1 MIKGFRLLFFFTVIL
16 NSLVVFSEQGLINV
30 PLPVTNNS
38 ARSIVGKVLLV
49 SEYASIPLRHQK
61 LYLIKGNKPLLK
73 SMTDNEG
80 NFLFVGI
87 IKEGRYILR
96 LNSQKF
102 IGETAITV
110 GLFNISGIEI
120 FAYNIKKEK
129 K

>member
-1 MIKGFRLLFFFTVIL
+1 
-16 NSLVVFSEQGLINV
+16 
-30 PLPVTNNS
+30 
-38 ARSIVGKVLLV
+38 
-49 SEYASIPLRHQK
+49 
-61 LYLIKGNKPLLK
+61 
-73 SMTDNEG
+73 MTDNEG

-129 K
+129 KLFISNFINIVYIPYYFYHSDMFSSKAYPGGKILR